1 MTPRQTALRLRIAQL
16 FTALLTVST
25 SAAALAVAGVTV
37 NVEVQETG
45 GEVVRQKIHI
55 VGQTMKMDVA
65 GERSGSVIFR
75 GGTDEV
81 ITIDHDK
88 REYMHLDRA
97 SIEKMAGAVGAATEQ
112 IGGLL
117 DGLSPEQRA
126 ALENMLGDKLP
137 SSKPVA
143 PRRPLLRSTGHKGQH
158 GGYETRQM
166 EVLVEGQ
173 KRSEFWIANWQG
185 VDKRIKPAMDAM
197 SRFIKGVIDKLPESL
212 SEPVKSGGYEV
223 LGDLG
228 GMPMMTREYDSSGAV
243 VNESRVTSIESADID
258 VSSFNPPAGY
268 TRRSLPL

>member
-1 MTPRQTALRLRIAQL
+1 MTTPRRVLPLRITLIITSFLAA
-16 FTALLTVST
+16 FTPIAVF
-25 SAAALAVAGVTV
+25 AAAGVTV
-37 NVEVQETG
+37 NVEVKETG
-45 GEVVRQKIHI
+45 GETVQQKIHI

-65 GERSGSVIFR
+65 GDRNGSVIFR

-88 REYMHLDRA
+88 REFMQLDRA

-117 DGLSPEQRA
+117 EGLSPEQRA
-126 ALENMLGDKLP
+126 ALENMLGDKMP
-137 SSKPVA
+137 ASKPA
-143 PRRPLLRSTGHKGQH
+143 TPKRPLLRSTGLKGQH

-166 EVLVEGQ
+166 EVLVDGR

-185 VDKRIKPAMDAM
+185 VDARIKPALDAM
-197 SRFIKGVIDKLPESL
+197 SRFMKGVIDKLPASL

-228 GMPMMTREYDSSGAV
+228 GMPMMTREYDSAGAV
-243 VNESRVTSIESADID
+243 VNESRVTSIQNADID
-258 VSSFNPPAGY
+258 VATFNPPAGY
-268 TRRSLPL
+268 SRRSLPL